1 MSKTRKSTI
10 EVLKIWKSVHYP
22 AFNYGEFAIIKSD
35 AGLNSFILTAKQ
47 WMEKTEAIGLVS
59 KSGYYV

>member
-1 MSKTRKSTI
+1 MSKTRNSTI

-35 AGLNSFILTAKQ
+35 AGLNSFVLTPRQGIDA
-47 WMEKTEAIGLVS
+47 THAIGLVS
-59 KSGYYV
+59 KPGRNV